1 MSEER
6 ARKKENMKN
15 ELVEIETVKIEFGE

>member
-1 MSEER
+1 LSEEG